1 LPALQSMS
9 KKFKAVLEEDMKTNS
24 INKTARIAG
33 FMYLGNIITG
43 IFAQVVRST
52 LIVSGDAAVTAKN
65 IMASEWLFRI
75 GFVSDLIMVTF
86 YLLMGLVFYVLLK
99 PVNKNI
105 ALLMLLMNL
114 AGVPMLGI
122 NILPQFAMLLLI
134 SGAGYLTVFSPA
146 QLHALGMLFFNLHEY
161 GYSIAVISWGFY
173 LLPLGYLVFKS
184 GYFPKILGVLLMLA
198 CFGDLIQFFQ
208 IFLFP
213 AYEVITYPGLA
224 VAMIGEFSF
233 AFWLLIKG
241 ANAQSMEVRA
251 LESARI

>member
-1 LPALQSMS
+1 M
-9 KKFKAVLEEDMKTNS
+9 NS
-24 INKTARIAG
+24 IKKTARIAG

-52 LIVSGDAAVTAKN
+52 LIVPGDAAATAKN

-105 ALLMLLMNL
+105 ALLMLLLNL

-122 NILPQFAMLLLI
+122 NMLNQFATLLLM
-134 SGAGYLTVFSPA
+134 SGAGYLTVFGA
-146 QLHALGMLFFNLHEY
+146 DQLHALGMLFFNLHEY

-184 GYFPKILGVLLMLA
+184 GYFPRILGVLLMLA
-198 CFGDLIQFFQ
+198 SFCDLIQFFQ

-213 AYEVITYPGLA
+213 DYEVITYPGLA
-224 VAMIGEFSF
+224 VAMIAEFSF
-233 AFWLLIKG
+233 AFWLLVKG
-241 ANAQSMEVRA
+241 AKEQQPVATEADS
-251 LESARI
+251 LK

>member
-1 LPALQSMS
+1 
-9 KKFKAVLEEDMKTNS
+9 MKS
-24 INKTARIAG
+24 LKKTARIAG
-33 FMYLGNIITG
+33 VMYLGNIITG

-52 LIVSGDAAVTAKN
+52 LIVPGDAGATAKN

-99 PVNKNI
+99 PVNKNV
-105 ALLMLLMNL
+105 ALLMLLLNL

-122 NILPQFAMLLLI
+122 NMLNQFATLLLM
-134 SGAGYLTVFSPA
+134 SGAGYLTVFSA
-146 QLHALGMLFFNLHEY
+146 DQLHALGMLFFNLHEY

-184 GYFPKILGVLLMLA
+184 GYLPRILGVLLMLA
-198 CFGDLIQFFQ
+198 GFCDLIQFFQ

-213 AYEVITYPGLA
+213 SYEVITYPGLA
-224 VAMIGEFSF
+224 VALIAEFSF
-233 AFWLLIKG
+233 CLWLLIKG
-241 ANAQSMEVRA
+241 AKIPEMKSENGSI
-251 LESARI
+251 L

>member
-1 LPALQSMS
+1 MNTTN
-9 KKFKAVLEEDMKTNS
+9 EEMNS
-24 INKTARIAG
+24 IKKTARIAG
-33 FMYLGNIITG
+33 LMYLGNVITG

-52 LIVSGDAAVTAKN
+52 LIVPGDAVATAGK
-65 IMASEWLFRI
+65 IMASELLFRF
-75 GFVSDLIMVTF
+75 GVVSDLIMVMF
-86 YLLMGLVFYVLLK
+86 YLLMGLVFYMLLK

-173 LLPLGYLVFKS
+173 LVPLGYLVYKS
-184 GYFPKILGVLLMLA
+184 GYLPKILGALLVA
-198 CFGDLIQFFQ
+198 AGFCDLIQFLQ

-213 AYEVITYPGLA
+213 SYEVVTYPGLA
-224 VAMIGEFSF
+224 VAMIAEFSF
-233 AFWLLIKG
+233 CFWLLIKG
-241 ANAQSMEVRA
+241 AKIPAMKSENDSIRQFDKETRQEKMKAIV
-251 LESARI
+251 

>member
-1 LPALQSMS
+1 M
-9 KKFKAVLEEDMKTNS
+9 NS
-24 INKTARIAG
+24 IKKTARIAG

-52 LIVSGDAAVTAKN
+52 LIVPGDVAATAKN
-65 IMASEWLFRI
+65 IMASGLLFRF

-105 ALLMLLMNL
+105 ALLMLLLNL
-114 AGVPMLGI
+114 AGIPMLGF
-122 NILPQFAMLLLI
+122 NMLNQFATLLLM
-134 SGAGYLTVFSPA
+134 SGAGYLDVFGA
-146 QLHALGMLFFNLHEY
+146 DQLHALGMLFFDLHEY
-161 GYSIAVISWGFY
+161 GYDIAVISWGFY

-184 GYFPKILGVLLMLA
+184 GYFPRILGVLLMLA
-198 CFGDLIQFFQ
+198 SFCDLIQFFQ

-213 AYEVITYPGLA
+213 GYEVITYPGLA
-224 VAMIGEFSF
+224 VAMIAEFSF

-241 ANAQSMEVRA
+241 VNVEQREERA
-251 LESARI
+251 LGSA